1 MKVYYPSPYERAIF
15 HYSQANVDQIQQAI
29 NLSDWENAFLNT
41 DIDAQVAIFSKTVL
55 NIINNYTP
63 YETKIFDDRDPP
75 WITTKI
81 KELISQKNKLY
92 SCIKKKKQ

>member
-1 MKVYYPSPYERAIF
+1 MEVYYPPLYKRTIF
-15 HYSQANVDQIQQAI
+15 HYSQAHVDQIQKAI
-29 NLSDWENAFLNT
+29 NLSDWKNAFLNT

-55 NIINNYTP
+55 NIINNYIP
-63 YETKIFDDRDPP
+63 YQTKICDGRDPP

-92 SCIKKKKQ
+92 SRKKKQ